1 MVSSYRP
8 TGRSAYPNY
17 QEVVQA
23 YRALRAQY
31 DQLAV
36 HEQQQAQRI
45 AQLERALLQ
54 ANQGRPINAGQSP
67 AADERVAD
75 LAAQL
80 EREQATIA
88 SLSAAVESIEKQ
100 AAQVEQGHRAAL
112 ERTRTA
118 DEKLAAAE
126 AQIAALQS
134 QLDEA
139 GNAVEWRERY
149 LRQQA
154 DAENFR
160 RRQERR
166 FSQQAA
172 EERRNL
178 LRDML
183 PLADNLELGLQHL
196 AQDAA
201 GDDPRLQSYAN
212 NMRAV
217 RQAFLDTLERYGVR
231 PLAALGEEFDPN
243 LHEALGHVASGDVP
257 EGHVAHVVQ
266 TGFTDPDGLV
276 RPARVLVSSGA
287 PEAAAQASQQGQE
300 R

>member
-8 TGRSAYPNY
+8 TGRSTNPNY

-36 HEQQQAQRI
+36 REQQQAQRV

-54 ANQGRPINAGQSP
+54 ANQDRASATGQLP
-67 AADERVAD
+67 GTDPQVAE

-80 EREQATIA
+80 ERQ
-88 SLSAAVESIEKQ
+88 Q
-100 AAQVEQGHRAAL
+100 AAADSLRVVAERAEQQVAKLEQDYRAAL
-112 ERTRTA
+112 ERTRQSE
-118 DEKLAAAE
+118 EKLAAAE
-126 AQIAALQS
+126 DRLATLQVPQEEPGDAA
-134 QLDEA
+134 
-139 GNAVEWRERY
+139 EWRERY

-166 FSQQAA
+166 FAQQAS
-172 EERRNL
+172 EERRDL

-201 GDDPRLQSYAN
+201 GDDARLQSYAGSL
-212 NMRAV
+212 RAV

-231 PLAALGEEFDPN
+231 PVAALGQPFDPT
-243 LHEALGHVASGDVP
+243 LHEALGHLASSDVP
-257 EGHVAHVVQ
+257 EGYIAHVVQ
-266 TGFTDPDGLV
+266 NGYRDSDGLV
-276 RPARVLVSSGA
+276 RPARVLVSSG
-287 PEAAAQASQQGQE
+287 PPAAAAENSQKDQE